1 MTEETRDC
9 AVLLDSLDRRE
20 ISEQPDQR
28 VRRESLVHMDHVE
41 RKETGE
47 RDLSVSLLTYL
58 YLFICKKEWFYTLM
72 ERFFV
77 RFQIR
82 IDGI

>member
-20 ISEQPDQR
+20 ISERPDQW
-28 VRRESLVHMDHVE
+28 VRRESLVHMDRVE

-58 YLFICKKEWFYTLM
+58 KFICLFVKRSGFTLWWKD
-72 ERFFV
+72 FL
-77 RFQIR
+77 
-82 IDGI
+82 

>member
-9 AVLLDSLDRRE
+9 AVLLDSPDRRE
-20 ISEQPDQR
+20 ISERPDQW
-28 VRRESLVHMDHVE
+28 VRRESLVHMDRAE

-58 YLFICKKEWFYTLM
+58 KFICLFVIRSGLM
-72 ERFFV
+72 V
-77 RFQIR
+77 
-82 IDGI
+82 